1 MKVESDMSSSAT
13 KTELK
18 NETRVDT
25 SSFAKNIDLANWKS
39 DVDKLD
45 TDKLKN
51 VPSDFSSLKSKVD
64 KLDVEKLSK
73 LFDAVKIMLL
83 KKMYIML
90 RLKILNNIPDIT
102 DLATNASL
110 NAKINEVNGEIPII
124 TNLATT
130 AAHTT
135 LLLLLKTKYP
145 MLVI

>member
-1 MKVESDMSSSAT
+1 MSSYVT

-130 AAHTT
+130 ATT